1 MAVVFTTR
9 VGNQHRILS
18 APHPP
23 ATAEVSKQ
31 GKVCPAGVKLDDS
44 RQTAATP
51 RNRGRQLE
59 RERDR
64 VRAKESDRE
73 RERER
78 ERDAARVVASW
89 SPSLHTHHSDEYYT
103 TSSHQRHAVE
113 HHPSSPL
120 PPRRWHW
127 QRCRRAIR
135 SARRARL
142 PPLRHHLRLP
152 NPLHAQGHAG
162 RLPRRA

>member
-31 GKVCPAGVKLDDS
+31 GKVWPAGVKLDDS

-59 RERDR
+59 R
-64 VRAKESDRE
+64 V
-73 RERER
+73 
-78 ERDAARVVASW
+78 
-89 SPSLHTHHSDEYYT
+89 
-103 TSSHQRHAVE
+103 
-113 HHPSSPL
+113 
-120 PPRRWHW
+120 
-127 QRCRRAIR
+127 
-135 SARRARL
+135 
-142 PPLRHHLRLP
+142 
-152 NPLHAQGHAG
+152 
-162 RLPRRA
+162 